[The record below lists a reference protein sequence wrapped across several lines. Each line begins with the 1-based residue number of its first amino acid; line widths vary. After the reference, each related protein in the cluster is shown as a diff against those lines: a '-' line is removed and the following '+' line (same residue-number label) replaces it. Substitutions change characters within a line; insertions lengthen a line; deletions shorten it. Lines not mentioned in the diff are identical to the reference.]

1 MNHERAGAMRDRL
14 LYRRQN
20 FFAGKIDGNHVSGL
34 GQCGKIRPT
43 FAAHDFGSSGVDE
56 KNFPGKTELMVGL

>member
-1 MNHERAGAMRDRL
+1 MNHESASAMRNRL
-14 LYRRQN
+14 LHRRQN

-43 FAAHDFGSSGVDE
+43 FAAHNFGSRGIDE
-56 KNFPGKTELMVGL
+56 KNIPCKTELMVGL